1 MIKEFPNFPW
11 QSELLVM
18 LFWWA
23 DPSVRTSHDVNYVW
37 LHPLYPDDF
46 LLSDSRR
53 HAGEET
59 AAWPVSHDKIL
70 PSQPASL
77 FLVSSFFLSSSY
89 APPRHHSIF
98 LPFPPCPIWRRALK
112 GAFFLF
118 TSTTKNSALASVF
131 QVVWV
136 LRYSSVH
143 VKKRMTGRCSIWDQ
157 LLKLVLRIGKLVFIL
172 H

>member
-1 MIKEFPNFPW
+1 MSGSLGPDQPW
-11 QSELLVM
+11 CELRL
-18 LFWWA
+18 
-23 DPSVRTSHDVNYVW
+23 TSST
-37 LHPLYPDDF
+37 L
-46 LLSDSRR
+46 SRR
-53 HAGEET
+53 FPIIRQSPTCGGGDCCLAGVT
-59 AAWPVSHDKIL
+59 WQNLAFAACFSFPC
-70 PSQPASL
+70 
-77 FLVSSFFLSSSY
+77 FFFLSLVFIR
-89 APPRHHSIF
+89 PPRHHSIF